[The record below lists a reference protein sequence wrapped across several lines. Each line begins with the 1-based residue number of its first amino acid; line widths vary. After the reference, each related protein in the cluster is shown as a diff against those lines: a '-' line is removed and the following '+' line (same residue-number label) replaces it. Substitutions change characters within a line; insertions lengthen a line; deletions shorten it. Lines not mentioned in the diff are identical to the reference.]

1 MQSFKH
7 DLINYDHLKS
17 AKMMFMLFELRS
29 DFFINKISN
38 KNHRQERFL
47 KNKSRLAFVI
57 GNCSQN

>member
-17 AKMMFMLFELRS
+17 AKMMFMLFKLRS

-38 KNHRQERFL
+38 KNID
-47 KNKSRLAFVI
+47 KSVSRKT
-57 GNCSQN
+57 NPD